1 MGNAHCCE
9 AFAEFPVEV
18 DAVVRLNFFGEAV
31 AGRAR
36 ADVSEEIKRSLRV
49 GLFNGFSV
57 GHSCEGV
64 RKGNDVLVAFI

>member
-36 ADVSEEIKRSLRV
+36 ADVWKKSNAV
-49 GLFNGFSV
+49 
-57 GHSCEGV
+57 CE
-64 RKGNDVLVAFI
+64 LAFLTAFQ